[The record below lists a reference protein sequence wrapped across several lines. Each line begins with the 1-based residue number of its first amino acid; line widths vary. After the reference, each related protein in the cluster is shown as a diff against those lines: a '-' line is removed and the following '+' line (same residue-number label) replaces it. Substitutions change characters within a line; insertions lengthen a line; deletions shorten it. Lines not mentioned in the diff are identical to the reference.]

1 MYSTNTIYEK
11 LIHLLSSECSVAVLR
26 VISVIIDHQFI
37 TLPLRKW
44 SRSNPMAF
52 QLPLQ
57 MKDNAGLIIVA
68 VNLAMLVSANA
79 EGQATAGKD

>member
-1 MYSTNTIYEK
+1 
-11 LIHLLSSECSVAVLR
+11 
-26 VISVIIDHQFI
+26 
-37 TLPLRKW
+37 
-44 SRSNPMAF
+44 MAF

-79 EGQATAGKD
+79 EGQATAGKDWVSLYFWQKKVNLYSNNFVVKGCSIYIDDYFL

>member
-26 VISVIIDHQFI
+26 VISVISDHQFI

-52 QLPLQ
+52 PLPLQ